1 MYPIK
6 GLKSNLRI
14 KTFWHKQYS
23 RLNFCI
29 FAKKQYFMNL
39 LKKFSPFYNLA
50 LFYILVSL
58 VLRIVLVFHPI
69 TQTSFTFIDSLKIFT
84 IGFVSDLFVF
94 VLATGFLW
102 LYLIFI
108 SNSKYYKPYGYII
121 FGLLVALFLYI
132 ASGKTILNEYGGALP
147 KIGLIFVGIKTL
159 LFGLL
164 LFLPKYRSQIR
175 FWLFTFVMFLY
186 VVFIL
191 QNGIS
196 EYFFWNEFGVK
207 YNFIAVNYLVYT
219 NEVIG
224 NIMESYPVIPLF
236 SALFLLAGTVTY
248 FIVKRTRNY
257 IDFIPNFSDK
267 LKLSGIYLS
276 LFGISLLAIPY
287 LAKKENS
294 QNVFANELQSNGIY
308 RFYLAFVNSELDYFK
323 FYKTLPENEAFALLG
338 KQINSIS
345 GVSTLRPIKSD
356 SVETKKNV
364 VLITIESYSADFMKM
379 YGNEQNI
386 TPFLDNLAQK
396 SLLFTNLYAVGNRTV
411 RGLEAVTLCF
421 PPTAGESVVK
431 RKDNKDK
438 FSTGAV
444 FKQKGYNVK
453 FLYGGDAFFDNM
465 EDFFVGNGYDIV
477 DKKSFT
483 PDEIT
488 FANIWGV
495 CDEDMA
501 NKAIKVMN
509 TEAKTGKP
517 FFNHWMTVSN
527 HRPFTYPNNKIN
539 IPGDAKS
546 RDGGVKYTDYAL
558 KKFFEMASKQPWYKN
573 TVFVILAD
581 HCASSA
587 GKTELPVDKYKIP
600 AMIYSPGFIQ
610 PQNYTNLMSQI
621 DIMPTLFGLLHFNYQ
636 SKFFGQDVLKPDY
649 KPRALVATYQD
660 LGLIKDNVLTVL
672 SPKQTVK
679 QFQLTLK
686 PDQKLSPEFQIY
698 YDQVPL
704 IKERTDLVNETI
716 SYYQTASD
724 ILKKKKYQKLK

>member
-1 MYPIK
+1 M
-6 GLKSNLRI
+6 
-14 KTFWHKQYS
+14 T
-23 RLNFCI
+23 
-29 FAKKQYFMNL
+29 L

-50 LFYILVSL
+50 LFYIIVSF
-58 VLRIVLVFHPI
+58 VLRIVLMFHPI
-69 TQTSFTFIDSLKIFT
+69 TQTSFVFIDSIKIFS
-84 IGFVSDLFVF
+84 IGLISDLFVF
-94 VLATGFLW
+94 VIAAGFLW

-121 FGLLVALFLYI
+121 FGFLVALLLYI

-147 KIGLIFVGIKTL
+147 KIGLIFVGLKTL

-164 LFLPKYRSQIR
+164 LFLPKHRDKIR

-186 VVFIL
+186 VVLIL

-236 SALFLLAGTVTY
+236 SALFLIAGIVTY
-248 FIVKRTRNY
+248 FIVKRSRNY
-257 IDFIPNFSDK
+257 IDAIPTFPEK
-267 LKLSGIYLS
+267 LKISVIYLT
-276 LFGISLLAIPY
+276 LFVAALYAVPS

-294 QNVFANELQSNGIY
+294 QNVFTNELQANGMY
-308 RFYLAFVNSELDYFK
+308 RFYLAFMNSELDYFK

-338 KQINSIS
+338 KQIPSIS
-345 GVSTLRPIKSD
+345 GVSTLRSIKSD
-356 SVETKKNV
+356 VAETPKNV

-379 YGNEQNI
+379 YGNDQNI
-386 TPFLDNLAQK
+386 TPFLDDLAQK

-438 FSTGAV
+438 FSTGSI

-453 FLYGGDAFFDNM
+453 YLYGGDAFFDNM
-465 EDFFVGNGYDIV
+465 EDFFTGNGYDIV
-477 DKKSFT
+477 DKKTFA
-483 PDEIT
+483 PEEIT

-501 NKAIKVMN
+501 NKAIKTMN
-509 TEAKTGKP
+509 AEAKTGKP

-527 HRPFTYPNNKIN
+527 HRPFTYPNNKID

-558 KKFFEMASKQPWYKN
+558 RKFFDMASKQTWFKN

-587 GKTELPVDKYKIP
+587 GKTELPVDKYRIP

-610 PQNYTNLMSQI
+610 PQKYTNVMSQI
-621 DIMPTLFGLLHFNYQ
+621 DVMPTLFGLLHFNYQ
-636 SKFFGQDVLKPDY
+636 SKFYGQDVLKPDY
-649 KPRALVATYQD
+649 KPRALIATYQD
-660 LGLIKDNVLTVL
+660 LGLIKDNILTII
-672 SPKQTVK
+672 SPKQAIK

-686 PDQKLSPEFQIY
+686 PDQKTAPEFQIY
-698 YDQVPL
+698 YDQIPL
-704 IKERTDLVNETI
+704 KTERTDLVNETI

-724 ILKKKKYQKLK
+724 ILKKKKYQVK

>member
-1 MYPIK
+1 
-6 GLKSNLRI
+6 
-14 KTFWHKQYS
+14 
-23 RLNFCI
+23 
-29 FAKKQYFMNL
+29 MNL

-50 LFYILVSL
+50 LFYILVSF

-69 TQTSFTFIDSLKIFT
+69 TQTSFVFIDSLKIFS
-84 IGFVSDLFVF
+84 IGLISDTFVF
-94 VLATGFLW
+94 VIASAFLW

-121 FGLLVALFLYI
+121 FGLFVALLLYI

-147 KIGLIFVGIKTL
+147 KIGMIFVGLKTF

-164 LFLPKYRSQIR
+164 LFLPKHRDKIR

-186 VVFIL
+186 VVLIL

-236 SALFLLAGTVTY
+236 SALFLIAGIVTY
-248 FIVKRTRNY
+248 FIVKKSRNY
-257 IDFIPNFSDK
+257 IDAIPTFPDK
-267 LKLSGIYLS
+267 IKITAIYLA
-276 LFGISLLAIPY
+276 LFGVSLLAVPY

-294 QNVFANELQSNGIY
+294 QNVFANELQANGMY
-308 RFYLAFVNSELDYFK
+308 RFYLAFMNSELDYFK

-338 KQINSIS
+338 KQIPSIS

-356 SVETKKNV
+356 VAETPKNV
-364 VLITIESYSADFMKM
+364 VLITIESYSADFMKT
-379 YGNEQNI
+379 YGNDKNI
-386 TPFLDNLAQK
+386 TPFLDDLAQK

-438 FSTGAV
+438 FSTGSI

-453 FLYGGDAFFDNM
+453 YLYGGDAFFDNM
-465 EDFFVGNGYDIV
+465 EDFFTGNGYDIV
-477 DKKSFT
+477 DKKAFT
-483 PDEIT
+483 PEEIT

-527 HRPFTYPNNKIN
+527 HRPFTYPNDKIN

-558 KKFFEMASKQPWYKN
+558 RKFFDMASKQSWYKN
-573 TVFVILAD
+573 TVFVIVAD

-587 GKTELPVDKYKIP
+587 GKTELPVDKYRIP

-610 PQNYTNLMSQI
+610 PQKYTNVMSQI
-621 DIMPTLFGLLHFNYQ
+621 DLMPTLFGLLNFNYQ
-636 SKFFGQDVLKPDY
+636 SKFYGQDVLKPDY
-649 KPRALVATYQD
+649 KPRALIATYQD
-660 LGLIKDNVLTVL
+660 LGLIKDNVLTII
-672 SPKQTVK
+672 SPKQAVK
-679 QFQLTLK
+679 QFQLSLK
-686 PDQKLSPEFQIY
+686 PDQKVAPEFQIY

-704 IKERTDLVNETI
+704 KNERTDLVNETI

-724 ILKKKKYQKLK
+724 ILKKKSYQKLK